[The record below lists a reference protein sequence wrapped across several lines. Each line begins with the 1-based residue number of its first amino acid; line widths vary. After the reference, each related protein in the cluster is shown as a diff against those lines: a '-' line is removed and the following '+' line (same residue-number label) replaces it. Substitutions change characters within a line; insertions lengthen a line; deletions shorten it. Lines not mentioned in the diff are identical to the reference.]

1 MSGFFS
7 GLLGRK
13 PADAALVNEKD
24 ASKTDSVIYDTKP
37 RLFPSV
43 ELETDPTPGPTSE
56 EQKIVDAIAV
66 QRAEL
71 LKDLPSEPADDTP
84 RFNADH
90 WLTAQRI
97 LLYVRANKNDQEK
110 ATKRLRATLEWHCQY
125 RPHAIT
131 PEMMR
136 TEGATG
142 KQYVNGHDR
151 GGRPIIYMFPHN
163 QNTKDAKE
171 HLRWVV
177 YTMEQAIRAMPLG
190 VTKLTIVI
198 DVSRYSMS
206 QSVPLSTAREF
217 LHILEAHY
225 PERLHKALVLS
236 PPTMFVMFYH
246 IVAPFIDPVT
256 KAKIAF
262 VDLAGNKTKSADG
275 PWVDIFDHIA
285 PEQLQSNVGGD
296 WHFKYEQDA
305 YWEELEKSYSDW
317 IKATSVADTHSINA
331 DPETIKSEDAK
342 PAEGMQA
349 KEEQLQ

>member
-1 MSGFFS
+1 MSSFFS

-13 PADAALVNEKD
+13 PADAAPIDEKD
-24 ASKTDSVIYDTKP
+24 ANKTDSVVYDTTP
-37 RLFPSV
+37 RLFPS
-43 ELETDPTPGPTSE
+43 TDLKTEPTPGPTSE
-56 EQKIVDAIAV
+56 EQKIVDIIDA
-66 QRAEL
+66 QRQEL
-71 LKDLPSEPADDTP
+71 LKDLPQEPADDSP

-90 WLTAQRI
+90 WLTPQKI
-97 LLYVRANKNDQEK
+97 LLYVRANKGDQEK
-110 ATKRLRATLEWHCQY
+110 AIKRLRATLEWHCQY

-136 TEGATG
+136 LEGATG

-163 QNTKDAKE
+163 QNTKDAKG
-171 HLRWVV
+171 HLHWVV
-177 YTMEQAIRAMPLG
+177 YTMEQAIRAMPPG

-262 VDLAGNKTKSADG
+262 VDLAGNKAKSADG
-275 PWVDIFDHIA
+275 PWVDVLDHIA
-285 PEQLQSNVGGD
+285 PDQLQSNVGGE
-296 WHFKYEQDA
+296 WQFKYEQDA
-305 YWEELEKSYSDW
+305 YWVELEKSYDGWIRASSSKVITYNSDANQGTAGSDDSQPTEPTQT
-317 IKATSVADTHSINA
+317 KN
-331 DPETIKSEDAK
+331 E
-342 PAEGMQA
+342 
-349 KEEQLQ
+349 